1 VVGARVTVLVPVKGR
16 PLHILRLLWHSNR
29 MKVGQRF
36 LIADGSGHPELIA
49 LLKRSHQI
57 FPDLEIEH
65 VVYDDDGSLGGFYR
79 RTADAARRATTPYVM
94 NCGDDDLIFSA
105 GLAPCVAF
113 LDNRPDYVSCGG
125 VVAGFSLGAGLP
137 SGKLPVTGQLT
148 ALKFPAGRY
157 YLPRDINRESALERL
172 SAGYADYLS
181 SYHNVFRSE
190 LLREIYDEIE
200 RQDFSILHFR
210 ESYQAMRTLVAGK
223 IRTDPAVVHFFRQR
237 RIGEAAGGDL
247 IRAAFHPPF
256 AAEFDRMMSTL
267 AATISGAGDVSREA
281 AESGLRDA
289 YSEFFRRKAAGSLG
303 KTKLS
308 RTAGDDRPAPHRKKT
323 AGIPEG
329 FFQRVAAGI
338 EKAGKFGRRAK
349 REPRSEAVELSPGND
364 MFAVLAQNG
373 ARKIYLSEFRR
384 EFEEAERTLQG
395 DEFTR
400 FLREHAPELTEA
412 T

>member
-65 VVYDDDGSLGGFYR
+65 VVYDDDGSLG
-79 RTADAARRATTPYVM
+79 
-94 NCGDDDLIFSA
+94 
-105 GLAPCVAF
+105 VAF

-137 SGKLPVTGQLT
+137 SGKLPVTGPLT

-210 ESYQAMRTLVAGK
+210 ESYQAMRTLIAGK

-247 IRAAFHPPF
+247 IRAVFRPPF
-256 AAEFDRMMSTL
+256 AAEFDRMMSSL
-267 AATISGAGDVSREA
+267 AGTISGAGGVSREA

-289 YSEFFRRKAAGSLG
+289 YAEFFRRKAAGSLG

-308 RTAGDDRPAPHRKKT
+308 RTAGSDQSAPHHNQMSD
-323 AGIPEG
+323 IPEG
-329 FFQRVAAGI
+329 FFQRVARVIKNAGQ
-338 EKAGKFGRRAK
+338 FGRRAK
-349 REPRSEAVELSPGND
+349 REHRVEAAELTPGNE
-364 MFAVLAQNG
+364 MFAALAKNG
-373 ARKIYLSEFRR
+373 ANKTYLSEFRR
-384 EFEEAERTLQG
+384 EFEEAERILQG

-400 FLREHAPELTEA
+400 FLRGHAPELIEA